1 MRSKS
6 RSTFSVFNARD
17 TGQSP
22 SAHDIYPQ
30 NAGLKLVTR
39 RRLDCRPPTGVRSDP
54 ASSVTAASKSI
65 VRESSHVTPADEFR

>member
-6 RSTFSVFNARD
+6 RSTFSVVNARD
-17 TGQSP
+17 TRR
-22 SAHDIYPQ
+22 SASAPVIYPQ
-30 NAGLKLVTR
+30 NAGLMLLTR
-39 RRLDCRPPTGVRSDP
+39 RRLDYRPPTGVRSDP